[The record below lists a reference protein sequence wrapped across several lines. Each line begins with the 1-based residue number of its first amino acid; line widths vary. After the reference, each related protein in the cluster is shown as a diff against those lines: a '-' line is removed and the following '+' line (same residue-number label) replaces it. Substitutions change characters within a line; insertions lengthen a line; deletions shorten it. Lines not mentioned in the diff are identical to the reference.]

1 MDYKIISF
9 YTGHYQWDAE
19 QLMKSMNKLDMKNY
33 EVDYKDRIGDWVR
46 NTQIKAPFILEKLKQ
61 NEAVVWTDADSRV
74 RQKPTFFD
82 NINTDIAV
90 FFMPRKHDDGFTLPE
105 HACIQ
110 NVNEYLQ
117 SGTMYFKNN
126 ERVIKLLERWI
137 QLNEEDPK
145 QWDQWTLQKAIME
158 SDVTV
163 TQLPPEYVYIA
174 GNNSRVYLNT
184 KPVIEHLQASRRF
197 KNKIN

>member
-33 EVDYKDRIGDWVR
+33 EVDYKDRLGDWVR

-61 NEAVVWTDADSRV
+61 NNAVVWTDADSRI
-74 RQKPTFFD
+74 RQVPTLFD

-90 FFMPRKHDDGFTLPE
+90 FYMPRKHVDRFVLPE

-126 ERVIKLLERWI
+126 ERVVKLLERWI
-137 QLNEEDPK
+137 ELNEEDPT
-145 QWDQWTLQKAIME
+145 QWDQWTLQKAISE

-163 TQLPPEYVYIA
+163 THLPPEYVYIA
-174 GNNSRVYLNT
+174 GDNSRIYLNT

-197 KNKIN
+197 KDKIR